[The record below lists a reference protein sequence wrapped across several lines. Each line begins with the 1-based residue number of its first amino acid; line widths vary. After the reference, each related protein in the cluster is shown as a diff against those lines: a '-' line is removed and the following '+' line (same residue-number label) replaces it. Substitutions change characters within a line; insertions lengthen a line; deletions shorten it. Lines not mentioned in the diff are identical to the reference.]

1 MIKKMSRLAVFS
13 MLLCSCLPALAN
25 GNLINDIYSHA
36 ILRGGENMSTG
47 FVALSKMNLDETVLG
62 KVKENYTAEK
72 EPERQYNYVYLLSKK
87 TQEEE
92 YITAFISKSSD
103 NIPALLENKTK
114 WDSVESPFYKHLANY
129 ALTNE
134 LALKL
139 LFKLGGMAEGE
150 MSSIVAK
157 DLASIQK
164 ANVDYFNKTAKLLE
178 LSESDIKKLL
188 EKSS

>member
-1 MIKKMSRLAVFS
+1 MSRLAVFS

-47 FVALSKMNLDETVLG
+47 FVALSKMNLDEAVLD